1 MSAYLIAE
9 ITVIDPVGYEKYR
22 AKVGTSLSNYNAKF
36 LVRGGTIE
44 NLEGGWSPQRLV
56 MCEFPDMKTIREWYA
71 SEEYQEIEKLRDDTA
86 AFNIVSVS
94 GI

>member
-1 MSAYLIAE
+1 MPAYLIAE

-71 SEEYQEIEKLRDDTA
+71 SEEYQEIKKLRDDTA

-94 GI
+94 GV

>member
-9 ITVIDPVGYEKYR
+9 ITVLDPDGYEKYR

-36 LVRGGTIE
+36 LVRGGKIE
-44 NLEGGWSPQRLV
+44 KLEGKWSPQRLV
-56 MCEFPDMKTIREWYA
+56 ICEFPDMDTIRDWYVSA
-71 SEEYQEIEKLRDDTA
+71 EYQEIKKLRDNTA
-86 AFNIVSVS
+86 AFNVVSVS

>member
-1 MSAYLIAE
+1 MYIRIVTNMNRTQLKMSAYLIAE
-9 ITVIDPVGYEKYR
+9 ITVTDPVGYEKYR

-56 MCEFPDMKTIREWYA
+56 MCLSLIH
-71 SEEYQEIEKLRDDTA
+71 I
-86 AFNIVSVS
+86 
-94 GI
+94 

>member
-36 LVRGGTIE
+36 LVRVGTIE

-56 MCEFPDMKTIREWYA
+56 MCEFPDMKTIRAWYA
-71 SEEYQEIEKLRDDTA
+71 SEEYQEIKKLRDDTA

>member
-56 MCEFPDMKTIREWYA
+56 MCEFPDMKTIREWYV
-71 SEEYQEIEKLRDDTA
+71 SEEYQEIKKLRDDTA

>member
-71 SEEYQEIEKLRDDTA
+71 SEEYQEIKKLRDDTA

-94 GI
+94 GL

>member
-1 MSAYLIAE
+1 
-9 ITVIDPVGYEKYR
+9 
-22 AKVGTSLSNYNAKF
+22 
-36 LVRGGTIE
+36 
-44 NLEGGWSPQRLV
+44 

-71 SEEYQEIEKLRDDTA
+71 SEEYQEIKKLRDDTA

>member
-22 AKVGTSLSNYNAKF
+22 AKVGTSLANYNAKF

-71 SEEYQEIEKLRDDTA
+71 SEEYQEIKKLRDDTA

>member
-36 LVRGGTIE
+36 FVRGGTIE

-71 SEEYQEIEKLRDDTA
+71 SE
-86 AFNIVSVS
+86 
-94 GI
+94 

>member
-1 MSAYLIAE
+1 MPAYLIAE

-71 SEEYQEIEKLRDDTA
+71 SEEYQEIKKLRDDTA

>member
-71 SEEYQEIEKLRDDTA
+71 SEEYQEIKKLRDDTA

-94 GI
+94 GV

>member
-56 MCEFPDMKTIREWYA
+56 VCEFPDMKTIREWYA
-71 SEEYQEIEKLRDDTA
+71 SEEYQEIKKLRDDTA
-86 AFNIVSVS
+86 ALNIVSVS
-94 GI
+94 GV